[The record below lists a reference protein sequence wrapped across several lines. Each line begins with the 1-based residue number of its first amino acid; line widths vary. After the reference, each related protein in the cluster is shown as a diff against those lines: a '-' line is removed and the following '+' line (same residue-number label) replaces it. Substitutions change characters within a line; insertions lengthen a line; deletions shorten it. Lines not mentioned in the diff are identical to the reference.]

1 MDATDIKITAL
12 RARPVDVPMARP
24 LHTSGGS
31 VGSAPL
37 VLIDLETEAGLTGHS
52 YVFCYAP
59 WVLAPVAAAVEKMG
73 ATLVGDAIDPAAIED
88 KLQRSLRLLGAQ
100 GVAMMALAGLDMA
113 VWDAA
118 AKAAGLPLARAL
130 GGDIRPIP
138 AYNSNGLGI
147 IGADKVGAEASA
159 LAAPG
164 FTAIKVRLG
173 YPDAAGDVAVVA
185 AVRDAVGPDIELM
198 SDYNQ
203 SLSVADGSARAEAL
217 NDSGLAWI
225 EEPTMF
231 NDYAGHAKIRVASQ
245 TPIQIGENCWGLPDM
260 RHAVDAGACDFFM
273 ADAMKIGGVTGW
285 MRAAALAERA
295 GLPLSSHLFPEI
307 SAHLL
312 TAAPTAHWL
321 EYVDWASPI
330 LQTPLR
336 IEDGHAI
343 AADTPGTGI
352 SWDEDAVARYLV

>member
-1 MDATDIKITAL
+1 MDATDIIITAI
-12 RARPVDVPMARP
+12 RARPVDVPMALP
-24 LHTSGGS
+24 LHTSGGI

-37 VLIDLETEAGLTGHS
+37 VLIDLQTDAGLTGHS

-59 WVLAPVAAAVEKMG
+59 WALPSVITAVETMG
-73 ATLVGDAIDPAAIED
+73 AMITGDALDPAAVED
-88 KLQRSLRLLGAQ
+88 KLQRSLRLIGAQ
-100 GVAMMALAGLDMA
+100 GFAMMALGGLDMA

-130 GGDIRPIP
+130 GGDIKPIP

-147 IGADKVGAEASA
+147 IGAGKVGAEAQK

-164 FTAIKVRLG
+164 FGAIKVRLG
-173 YPDAAGDVAVVA
+173 YPDAAADVAVVA
-185 AVRDAVGPDIELM
+185 AVRDAVGGDIELM

-203 SLSVADGSARAEAL
+203 CLTVAEAEARARAL
-217 NDSGLAWI
+217 DGAGLAWI

-231 NDYAGHAKIRVASQ
+231 NDYSGHARIRAAAQ
-245 TPIQIGENCWGLPDM
+245 TPIQTGENCWGAPDM
-260 RHAVDAGACDFFM
+260 RHAVDAGACDYFM
-273 ADAMKIGGVTGW
+273 ADAVKIGGVTGW
-285 MRAAALAERA
+285 RRAAVLAESA

-312 TAAPTAHWL
+312 AVSPTAHWL

-330 LQTPLR
+330 LQTPAR
-336 IEDGHAI
+336 IENGHAR
-343 AADTPGTGI
+343 AADTPGAGI
-352 SWDEDAVARYLV
+352 AWNEAAVARYLV

>member
-24 LHTSGGS
+24 LHTSGGI

-37 VLIDLETEAGLTGHS
+37 VLIDLETEAELTGHS

-59 WVLAPVAAAVEKMG
+59 WALASVTAAVENMG
-73 ATLVGDAIDPAAIED
+73 AAIVGDAIDPAAVED
-88 KLQRSLRLLGAQ
+88 KLLRSLRLLGAQ
-100 GVAMMALAGLDMA
+100 GFAMMALAGIDMA

-130 GGDIRPIP
+130 GGEIRPIP

-147 IGADKVGAEASA
+147 VGAGKVGAEAQE

-164 FTAIKVRLG
+164 FAAIKVRLG
-173 YPDAAGDVAVVA
+173 YPDAAGDAAVVA
-185 AVRDAVGPDIELM
+185 AVRAAVGGDIALM

-203 SLSVADGSARAEAL
+203 SLSVAEAKARARVL
-217 NDSGLAWI
+217 NDAGLAWI

-231 NDYAGHAKIRVASQ
+231 NDYSGHAQIRAASQ

-273 ADAMKIGGVTGW
+273 ADVVKIGGVTGW
-285 MRAAALAERA
+285 QRAADLAERA

-312 TAAPTAHWL
+312 AVTPTAHWL
-321 EYVDWASPI
+321 EYVDWAEPI
-330 LQTPLR
+330 LETPVC
-336 IEDGHAI
+336 IENGQAI
-343 AADTPGTGI
+343 AADTPGAGI
-352 SWDEDAVARYLV
+352 SWNEEAVARYLV

>member
-1 MDATDIKITAL
+1 MDATDIKITAI

-24 LHTSGGS
+24 LHTSGGI

-59 WVLAPVAAAVEKMG
+59 WALASVAAAVESLG
-73 ATLVGDAIDPAAIED
+73 AMVTGDAVDPGAIED

-100 GVAMMALAGLDMA
+100 GFAMMALAGIDMA

-118 AKAAGLPLARAL
+118 AKAAELPLARAL

-147 IGADKVGAEASA
+147 IGADKVGAEAQE

-164 FTAIKVRLG
+164 FGAIKVRLG
-173 YPDAAGDVAVVA
+173 YPDGNADAAVVA
-185 AVRDAVGPDIELM
+185 AVRTAVGDDIVLM

-203 SLSVADGSARAEAL
+203 SLSVAEAKARAGAL
-217 NDSGLAWI
+217 DDSGLAWI

-231 NDYAGHAKIRVASQ
+231 NDYTGHAQIRAASK
-245 TPIQIGENCWGLPDM
+245 TPIQIGENCWGVPDM
-260 RHAVDAGACDFFM
+260 RHAVDAGACDYFM
-273 ADAMKIGGVTGW
+273 ADVVKIGGVTGW
-285 MRAAALAERA
+285 QRSAALAKRS

-312 TAAPTAHWL
+312 AVAPTAHWL
-321 EYVDWASPI
+321 EYVDWAEPI
-330 LQTPLR
+330 LQTPVRL
-336 IEDGHAI
+336 ENGHAI

-352 SWDEDAVARYLV
+352 AWNEDAVARYLV

>member
-24 LHTSGGS
+24 LHTSGGI

-59 WVLAPVAAAVEKMG
+59 WVLASVTAAVDNLG
-73 ATLVGDAIDPAAIED
+73 AMITGDVIDPAAIED

-100 GVAMMALAGLDMA
+100 GIAMMALAGLDMA

-147 IGADKVGAEASA
+147 IGADKVGAEAQE

-164 FTAIKVRLG
+164 FAAIKVRLG
-173 YPDAAGDVAVVA
+173 YPDAAGDVEVVA
-185 AVRDAVGPDIELM
+185 AVRDAVGGDIELM

-203 SLSVADGSARAEAL
+203 SLSVAEAETRASAL
-217 NDSGLAWI
+217 NESGLAWI

-231 NDYAGHAKIRVASQ
+231 NDYTGHAQIRAASQ

-260 RHAVDAGACDFFM
+260 QHAVDAGACDYFM
-273 ADAMKIGGVTGW
+273 ADVMKIGGVTGW
-285 MRAAALAERA
+285 RRAAALAESA

-312 TAAPTAHWL
+312 TTAPTAHWL

-330 LQTPLR
+330 LETPLR
-336 IEDGHAI
+336 LENGQAI

-352 SWDEDAVARYLV
+352 SWNKEAVARYLV

>member
-1 MDATDIKITAL
+1 MDATDIRITAI

-24 LHTSGGS
+24 LHTSGGI

-59 WVLAPVAAAVEKMG
+59 WALASVAAAVENLG
-73 ATLVGDAIDPAAIED
+73 AMITGDAVDPAAVED

-100 GVAMMALAGLDMA
+100 GFAMMALAGLDMA

-118 AKAAGLPLARAL
+118 AKAAELPLARAL

-138 AYNSNGLGI
+138 AYNRNGLGI
-147 IGADKVGAEASA
+147 IGADKVGAEAQE

-164 FTAIKVRLG
+164 FGAIKVRLG

-185 AVRDAVGPDIELM
+185 AVCEAVGGDIALM

-203 SLSVADGSARAEAL
+203 CLSVAEAENRARAL
-217 NDSGLAWI
+217 SDSGLAWI

-231 NDYAGHAKIRVASQ
+231 NDYTGHAQIRAASQ
-245 TPIQIGENCWGLPDM
+245 TPIQIGENCWGVPDM
-260 RHAVDAGACDFFM
+260 QHAVDAGACDFFM
-273 ADAMKIGGVTGW
+273 ADVVKIGGVTGW
-285 MRAAALAERA
+285 QRAAELAERSN
-295 GLPLSSHLFPEI
+295 LPLSSHLFPEI

-312 TAAPTAHWL
+312 ALAPTAHWL
-321 EYVDWASPI
+321 EYVDWATPI
-330 LQTPLR
+330 LETPVRL
-336 IEDGHAI
+336 EDGHAI

-352 SWDEDAVARYLV
+352 AWNEDAVARYLV